1 MGGSKASSTSEVG
14 NGLPRCGC
22 NETMKLL
29 VSKSIENPGR
39 KFWKCRNYMNGC
51 GLFLWDDLVSEFA
64 VKETNPSGCRQCEVN
79 KAYLIEFAKEIVE
92 EIDCR
97 VGKLNKLE
105 KLKKKIAMEKRK
117 NLCFTLLNLP
127 PTVHDDLC
135 ITLLKWLSR
144 LFPYHGKGIWS
155 RVAYAQIGS
164 TVNYVDFALSYN
176 LWLFCRLVLASAGLQ
191 YSRIDA
197 VLANG
202 CRLVLRLD
210 IDSHI
215 LAWKSNL
222 TILLASKTVS
232 NEFPWKATNQ
242 QSTQKRFSTLN
253 INLLRVWYLC
263 ARLLQVFVAAD
274 ALLDVCYDV
283 FRLVVVAP
291 VSGFYSKITSQHAP
305 VG

>member
-79 KAYLIEFAKEIVE
+79 KAYLIEFSKEIVE

-117 NLCFTLLNLP
+117 NLWEKELAAVKINAADVDIIANELELDKKVAERTLRE
-127 PTVHDDLC
+127 HKGDD
-135 ITLLKWLSR
+135 
-144 LFPYHGKGIWS
+144 
-155 RVAYAQIGS
+155 
-164 TVNYVDFALSYN
+164 
-176 LWLFCRLVLASAGLQ
+176 
-191 YSRIDA
+191 
-197 VLANG
+197 
-202 CRLVLRLD
+202 
-210 IDSHI
+210 
-215 LAWKSNL
+215 
-222 TILLASKTVS
+222 
-232 NEFPWKATNQ
+232 
-242 QSTQKRFSTLN
+242 
-253 INLLRVWYLC
+253 
-263 ARLLQVFVAAD
+263 VAAIRH
-274 ALLDVCYDV
+274 LL
-283 FRLVVVAP
+283 
-291 VSGFYSKITSQHAP
+291 H
-305 VG
+305 

>member
-22 NETMKLL
+22 NETMKLF

-117 NLCFTLLNLP
+117 NL
-127 PTVHDDLC
+127 
-135 ITLLKWLSR
+135 WLMFVIGLSWMLIAAMVQNHSAIEISANAVGG
-144 LFPYHGKGIWS
+144 LF
-155 RVAYAQIGS
+155 
-164 TVNYVDFALSYN
+164 
-176 LWLFCRLVLASAGLQ
+176 
-191 YSRIDA
+191 
-197 VLANG
+197 
-202 CRLVLRLD
+202 
-210 IDSHI
+210 
-215 LAWKSNL
+215 
-222 TILLASKTVS
+222 
-232 NEFPWKATNQ
+232 
-242 QSTQKRFSTLN
+242 
-253 INLLRVWYLC
+253 
-263 ARLLQVFVAAD
+263 
-274 ALLDVCYDV
+274 
-283 FRLVVVAP
+283 
-291 VSGFYSKITSQHAP
+291 
-305 VG
+305 